1 MPLNLQKPII
11 YLITG
16 GETTGTTT
24 PASEGFSRLLNLVEA
39 AVAANVNLIQLR
51 EKNLKPVVLYELAS
65 QAAGITRGSLTRL
78 LVNDRADVARAAG
91 ADGVHLTNRSI
102 KASVI
107 RSTFGDDFLIGAS
120 THTFSEALEARAG
133 GADFAVFGPVFET
146 ASKRLYGEALGL
158 GQLEQIASEL
168 QPFPILAL
176 GGVNVDNAIHCFRA
190 GAGGIAAIR
199 LLSNASDLSA
209 AVNAIRQKFSEQQK

>member
-1 MPLNLQKPII
+1 MGLNLPKPII

-158 GQLEQIASEL
+158 GKLEQIASEL
-168 QPFPILAL
+168 KPFPILAL
-176 GGVNVDNAIHCFRA
+176 GGINLDNAIHCLRA
-190 GAGGIAAIR
+190 GASGIAAIR
-199 LLSNASDLSA
+199 LLSNVSDLSA
-209 AVNAIRQKFSEQQK
+209 VVNAIRQEFSEQQK